1 MTTDA
6 KVGLLLG
13 LVFIVIIAFVI
24 NGLPDFVK
32 TFKDKPVVETAVT
45 TQTGGNLVIEPAVV
59 DVARSLQQG
68 HTNLRYTEAPSQT
81 IALDTA
87 AGSSQAT
94 DIQPQASSD
103 MTPQPS
109 FSNDVTAVNPQDNPS
124 LVLPQVQQAQQSSQQ
139 RQTIPAEPLTPTRQA
154 ARDTVSLIEPVK
166 LQPANPPQ
174 AIAGKSHVVGQGE
187 SLGAI
192 AKKYYGSEVG
202 NQRATI
208 QMLYDANKSVLESP
222 NKVKVGDKLIIPKIA
237 NADAKPADAVK
248 PREAA
253 KPKTETLMDKFKGVF
268 VSSEKKDET
277 AVKNTVIEEKPR
289 VAVAD
294 KKVVEKKEEPAAKAI
309 VVEEKPKISI
319 ADKKAADKTIVLP
332 ARTKTALMPAT
343 IDYTIQ
349 NGDNPYIIAK
359 KFLGNGDRYPEIIA
373 MNKDKLTNPSK
384 LVVGTKIKV
393 PKR

>member
-24 NGLPDFVK
+24 NGLPDFVR
-32 TFKDKPVVETAVT
+32 TLKDKPVVETAVT

-68 HTNLRYTEAPSQT
+68 RTNLRYTEAPSQT

-87 AGSSQAT
+87 AGSSQT
-94 DIQPQASSD
+94 IEVQPEASSD
-103 MTPQPS
+103 TAPQSS
-109 FSNDVTAVNPQDNPS
+109 FSNTVTAVNPQDNPA
-124 LVLPQVQQAQQSSQQ
+124 LVLPQVQQD
-139 RQTIPAEPLTPTRQA
+139 RQWSRDGQAIPADSQLTQTQQA
-154 ARDTVSLIEPVK
+154 ARDTVSVVEPVVMP
-166 LQPANPPQ
+166 QPAKTQAIQPQ
-174 AIAGKSHVVGQGE
+174 TIAGKSHVVGEGE

-192 AKKYYGSEVG
+192 AKKYYGPEVG

-222 NKVKVGDKLIIPKIA
+222 NKVKIGDKLIIPKIA
-237 NADAKPADAVK
+237 ATSAKPV
-248 PREAA
+248 ELA
-253 KPKTETLMDKFKGVF
+253 KPKSETLMDKFKGVF
-268 VSSEKKDET
+268 VSADKKDET
-277 AVKNTVIEEKPR
+277 AVKNAAVEEKPRATVAEKKVVVKKEQQPAAIAIEEKP
-289 VAVAD
+289 
-294 KKVVEKKEEPAAKAI
+294 KVSSAAK
-309 VVEEKPKISI
+309 KGP
-319 ADKKAADKTIVLP
+319 DKTVVLP
-332 ARTKTALMPAT
+332 VKTKTALMPAT

-349 NGDNPYIIAK
+349 SGDNPYTIAK
-359 KFLGNGDRYPEIIA
+359 KFLGDGDRYPEIIA

-384 LVVGTKIKV
+384 LVVGTQIRV